1 MDVIS
6 CKIKMRMHFYE
17 WIRFSLTRI
26 PYMLRIE
33 IASEIR
39 GEKKKSGQW
48 ETTEIDSIVIGFS
61 WGDSCEWYYIV
72 LWLEK
77 HEYENYNL
85 CVSVNVNRAKN
96 HWVVHYSHANLL
108 SCNDLI
114 RAEWNQTEIKST
126 RIELN
131 GIEVNRTQH
140 KVTLHP
146 KFMSTL
152 QCDAH
157 THILFDTLE
166 MLDNLELWWFRF
178 GKWIIANSISL
189 DRNILIMRR
198 LPMAMAM
205 AMQHTLQNW
214 K

>member
-6 CKIKMRMHFYE
+6 CKIKMRMHFYGWYPRE
-17 WIRFSLTRI
+17 TEVKC
-26 PYMLRIE
+26 MLRIE

-39 GEKKKSGQW
+39 KERKKQDIERLLKSIPLW
-48 ETTEIDSIVIGFS
+48 LVFHEVIVVNDI
-61 WGDSCEWYYIV
+61 IV
-72 LWLEK
+72 LWLEQ

-85 CVSVNVNRAKN
+85 CVSVNVNRAQN

-108 SCNDLI
+108 SCND
-114 RAEWNQTEIKST
+114 S
-126 RIELN
+126 N
-131 GIEVNRTQH
+131 GIKPKSNRVESNWMESKWTGLIH

-146 KFMSTL
+146 KFMRLKRCS
-152 QCDAH
+152 AMH
-157 THILFDTLE
+157 THTIWHFGNARQLGW
-166 MLDNLELWWFRF
+166 LWWFRC